1 MIAELPHLLARR
13 HHDPRWSRS
22 QGRVLGSEQ
31 VSLFGLVLAPK
42 KPVDYGRLYPAEAR
56 AIFLRDGLAMGEV
69 NLRSPFLARNVATL
83 EQAREEEAKQRRV
96 GLVVDED
103 WMADWYG
110 QRIPSDIVDAR
121 SLDAWYRKAQK
132 NTQRALEWSRDDL
145 LVGDESDAARFP
157 PVIAL
162 GDARLDV
169 QYRFEPGAVDDG
181 MTVAVPLHLLN
192 ALDPARLTWL
202 APGFFEDKAA
212 AMIRSLPKALRRNF
226 VPAPDFARAFAQ
238 AHAQPEADDFAG
250 ALAAFLRRLTGVE
263 VRGLDFDEA
272 LLDPHL
278 RMNLRLLDRDG
289 RKVLAESRELDA
301 LRARFGKQA
310 AEAFSARAAKGMAR
324 QGLTAFPDEPVPV
337 SVPGAGGVAA
347 YPALSDEGDSV
358 ALAVHADQARA
369 RRLHPSGVRR
379 LLRIALEVKLR
390 QARKQLPV
398 KPKTALLY
406 AAIEAAGGVREG
418 DLLREDLVEGAFA
431 ALTSEGLEDVRDA
444 AAFADRRD
452 RVGREVFAEAT
463 RRLRLA
469 EEILERVA
477 AVRAGLESNLMGW
490 ARANLDDMHAH
501 LAELAPPGFLRD
513 VPESLLAQY
522 PRYLQALE
530 LRAERALRD
539 PGRDQQRML
548 ELAPFVEALAQA
560 RLEGEGDQPGWREFR
575 RDLEE
580 LRVSIHAQEL
590 GARGNVSSKK
600 LARRLQALQTV
611 S

>member
-1 MIAELPHLLARR
+1 MIGELPHLLARR

-69 NLRSPFLARNVATL
+69 NLRSPFLARNVAML

-289 RKVLAESRELDA
+289 RKVLAESRELDT

-369 RRLHPSGVRR
+369 RRLHPGGVRR

-513 VPESLLAQY
+513 VPESILAQY